1 MWTFIYLSVSL
12 SGSHTLPLKLLQMK
26 YLFLKNFVP
35 SKLPQSTFL
44 FLEHSSFRDIHQCFA
59 ILFYKEFIQPA
70 DIRKFPWEIWW
81 KENYPSEVPGHSAG
95 KTGMN
100 ITAIT
105 KNKSSPFEKGRHIA
119 LRMMVSMKGP
129 IHSKNKSLSCDF
141 DCDIWPAVENSQH
154 LLHVWQC
161 SAVQCGTFFLVKKSY
176 QW

>member
-12 SGSHTLPLKLLQMK
+12 SGSRTLPLKLLQMK

-35 SKLPQSTFL
+35 SKLPQSTYL
-44 FLEHSSFRDIHQCFA
+44 LVEHSSFRDIHRCFA
-59 ILFYKEFIQPA
+59 VLFCKEFIQPV
-70 DIRKFPWEIWW
+70 DIRKFPWEVWW
-81 KENYPSEVPGHSAG
+81 KENYPSEVSGHSAG

-119 LRMMVSMKGP
+119 LHMMVSMKGP

-141 DCDIWPAVENSQH
+141 DCDIWPAFEKVSIYYNYMYG
-154 LLHVWQC
+154 
-161 SAVQCGTFFLVKKSY
+161 SAVKCSSFFLVKKSY
-176 QW
+176 RK